1 MKKMYIK
8 SKLLIIILLSIFF
21 ISCNGGK
28 MEEKQIDYTAI
39 KDIPASA
46 WEKLSKKKIYFGHQS
61 VGFNIIDGVNDIIK
75 ENPAIKLNIVE
86 TSSPSDFNKGVF
98 AHSRVGENVD
108 PESKTDAFI
117 KIINKLEHHIDIAFF
132 KFCYVDI
139 NSQTDVNKV
148 FNHYKETMAK
158 LKNKYPKTKFV
169 HFTIPLGTT
178 KITLKT
184 RIKMLIGKKD
194 IWELDAN
201 IRKNEYNELLIK
213 EYKDKEP
220 VFDIAK
226 FESTYSN
233 GKRSTFTKQDKSYF
247 SLAPEY
253 TYDDGHLNE
262 PGRVKIAEQLLIL
275 LINQ

>member
-1 MKKMYIK
+1 MYII
-8 SKLLIIILLSIFF
+8 SKLPIIILFAIFF

-28 MEEKQIDYTAI
+28 MEEKQIHYNAI

-46 WEKLSKKKIYFGHQS
+46 WKKLSQKKIYFGHQS
-61 VGFNIIDGVNDIIK
+61 VGFNIIDGIK
-75 ENPAIKLNIVE
+75 DLMKKNPEIKLNIIE
-86 TSSPSDFNKGVF
+86 TSSPADFTKGVF
-98 AHSRVGENVD
+98 AHSRVGKNKL
-108 PESKTDAFI
+108 PESKADSFAD
-117 KIINKLEHHIDIAFF
+117 IINDGLGNSADIAFF

-148 FNHYKETMAK
+148 FKHYKETMAK
-158 LKNKYPKTKFV
+158 LKNNYPKTKFV
-169 HFTIPLGTT
+169 HFTIPLEIT
-178 KITLKT
+178 KISLKT

-194 IWELDAN
+194 IWELDSN
-201 IRKNEYNELLIK
+201 IRKNKYNELLIK

-233 GKRSTFTKQDKSYF
+233 GKRSTFTKQDKTWF

-262 PGRVKIAEQLLIL
+262 TGRGKVAEQLLIL
-275 LINQ
+275 LVNL

>member
-1 MKKMYIK
+1 MKA
-8 SKLLIIILLSIFF
+8 KLSIIIFLSIFF
-21 ISCNGGK
+21 ISCNGGT
-28 MEEKQIDYTAI
+28 MEEKKVNAL
-39 KDIPASA
+39 KDVSASA
-46 WEKLSKKKIYFGHQS
+46 WEKLSQKKIYFGHQS
-61 VGFNIIDGVNDIIK
+61 VGFNIIDGIKDLMK

-86 TSSPSDFNKGVF
+86 TPSPSDFNKGVF
-98 AHSRVGENVD
+98 AHSRVGKNVD
-108 PESKTDAFI
+108 PESKADEFV
-117 KIINKLEHHIDIAFF
+117 KIINKLGNNIDIAFF

-148 FNHYKETMAK
+148 FKHYKETMVK

-169 HFTIPLGTT
+169 HFTIPLGTA

-194 IWELDAN
+194 IWELDSN

-226 FESTYSN
+226 FESTNSD
-233 GKRSTFTKQDKSYF
+233 GKRSTFTKQDKTFF

-262 PGRVKIAEQLLIL
+262 IGRGKVAAQLLIL
-275 LINQ
+275 LINL